1 LKLPWILEKRFLLF
15 KANKKAYPNFTPTD
29 VYFGLMTSVIGTIP
43 KGYQWMAN
51 VLGMTGKI
59 SEGNA
64 LVLKY
69 INSKDAYS
77 NQCRNEALFVYP
89 LSCDEL

>member
-1 LKLPWILEKRFLLF
+1 
-15 KANKKAYPNFTPTD
+15 
-29 VYFGLMTSVIGTIP
+29 MTTVIGTIP

-59 SEGNA
+59 ADGNA

-69 INSKDAYS
+69 INSRDPLS
-77 NQCRNEALFVYP
+77 IQCRNEALFIYP
-89 LSCDEL
+89 SQSR